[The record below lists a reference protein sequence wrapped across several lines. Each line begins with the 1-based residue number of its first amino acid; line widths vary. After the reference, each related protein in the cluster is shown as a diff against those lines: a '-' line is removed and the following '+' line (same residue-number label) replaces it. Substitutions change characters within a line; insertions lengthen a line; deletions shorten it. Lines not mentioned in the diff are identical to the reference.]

1 MFNAKK
7 TNYTFVLQI
16 EMTMATTA
24 IGIDLGNT
32 YSCVGVFQHG
42 KVEIITRTI
51 PSYVCFTET
60 ERVIGDAAKN
70 QGAMNPT
77 NTVFD
82 AKRMIGRK
90 FDDPTV
96 QTATKM
102 WPFKVIDNSKP
113 KIVVEHKGEDKTF
126 TPKEI
131 ASMIVIKM
139 KQTADAYLGSD
150 IKDAVISAPAYFN
163 DAQRQATKDARMIS
177 GMNDERPEDHQ
188 RPTAAAIAYGLDKKE
203 KAGERNVLIFDL
215 GGSIF
220 DVSIL
225 TIENGI
231 FEVKYTAGDTHLGG
245 EDFDNCLVN
254 HFIQEFKRKYK
265 KTLSDNKTSLRP
277 LRTACER
284 AMRTLSSSTQASVEI
299 DSLYDGIDSY
309 SITRARF
316 EELCADLFR
325 GTVDPVLSRS
335 RTPSL
340 VRAKFKR
347 SCLLE
352 DPAVFP
358 KSKSCSL
365 TFSTVMSSTKP
376 STLMKLLPM
385 APLPKLLSSL
395 LTNLKLSKTCC
406 FLM

>member
-42 KVEIITRTI
+42 KVENITRTI

-90 FDDPTV
+90 FVDPTV

-177 GMNDERPEDHQ
+177 GMNVLRIINGPLLLPLLMVLT
-188 RPTAAAIAYGLDKKE
+188 RRRKLAKE
-203 KAGERNVLIFDL
+203 MCSF
-215 GGSIF
+215 
-220 DVSIL
+220 SIL
-225 TIENGI
+225 
-231 FEVKYTAGDTHLGG
+231 VVVVLASPSSPLR
-245 EDFDNCLVN
+245 LA
-254 HFIQEFKRKYK
+254 
-265 KTLSDNKTSLRP
+265 SLR
-277 LRTACER
+277 
-284 AMRTLSSSTQASVEI
+284 
-299 DSLYDGIDSY
+299 
-309 SITRARF
+309 
-316 EELCADLFR
+316 
-325 GTVDPVLSRS
+325 
-335 RTPSL
+335 
-340 VRAKFKR
+340 
-347 SCLLE
+347 
-352 DPAVFP
+352 
-358 KSKSCSL
+358 
-365 TFSTVMSSTKP
+365 
-376 STLMKLLPM
+376 
-385 APLPKLLSSL
+385 
-395 LTNLKLSKTCC
+395 
-406 FLM
+406 